1 MYVDMS
7 MLEWVD
13 QTQMAPEAGVVNAAQ
28 KDNVETSYRSEEFT
42 FAAIVQY
49 FEESRLA
56 SKIWQHARRGVSKQ
70 AHKLSLEDRTKAEQ
84 QCSSM

>member
-13 QTQMAPEAGVVNAAQ
+13 QTQMAPEAGVVDAAQ
-28 KDNVETSYRSEEFT
+28 KDNVETSYRSKEFR
-42 FAAIVQY
+42 FAAILQY

-56 SKIWQHARRGVSKQ
+56 SMAARLTGCQQ
-70 AHKLSLEDRTKAEQ
+70 AGSQVEP
-84 QCSSM
+84 

>member
-13 QTQMAPEAGVVNAAQ
+13 QTQMSLEAGVVDAAQ
-28 KDNVETSYRSEEFT
+28 TDYVDASYRSEEYT
-42 FAAIVQY
+42 FAAIFQY

-56 SKIWQHARRGVSKQ
+56 SKIWQHALQGVSKQ
-70 AHKLSLEDRTKAEQ
+70 AHKLSLENRTKAQQ
-84 QCSSM
+84 QCSM

>member
-13 QTQMAPEAGVVNAAQ
+13 QTQMSLEAGVVDAAQ
-28 KDNVETSYRSEEFT
+28 TDYVDASYRLEEYT
-42 FAAIVQY
+42 FAAIFQY

-56 SKIWQHARRGVSKQ
+56 SKIWQHALGGVSKQ
-70 AHKLSLEDRTKAEQ
+70 AHKLSLENRTKAEQ
-84 QCSSM
+84 QCFM

>member
-1 MYVDMS
+1 MFVDMS

-56 SKIWQHARRGVSKQ
+56 SKIWQHA
-70 AHKLSLEDRTKAEQ
+70 
-84 QCSSM
+84 